1 VEKFRKDALNLQEK
15 KDYLLMS
22 MDLIKSN
29 EMLQTMSEGKHNV
42 VNLSFISFKCDLFV
56 IYRGTRGDH
65 AVYSACKLTSGYS

>member
-29 EMLQTMSEGKHNV
+29 EMLQSMSEGKNKV
-42 VNLSFISFKCDLFV
+42 INPTFISF
-56 IYRGTRGDH
+56 
-65 AVYSACKLTSGYS
+65 